1 MLSKLLYIAGGLS
14 IIAFLA
20 FICFFAYII
29 YNDGDGGYAN
39 TPLEFVEA
47 HHKKWRSWAHLKFND
62 WKKYYILAPDE
73 WELTWFAPN
82 RTIRDKN
89 GVWDM
94 VYINFGFIGNIKYV
108 FFKYDM
114 KNRRKK
120 EEFNKN
126 SQDSLRY
133 ILEAVQGDIDK
144 IQKKAEEEINK
155 AKEETNKIRESYLNE
170 QSYLNKEIELKSTD
184 KWEN

>member
-1 MLSKLLYIAGGLS
+1 MFKILCVVGGFFFIALVV
-14 IIAFLA
+14 FV
-20 FICFFAYII
+20 CHFACII
-29 YNDGDGGYAN
+29 YKDEDDGYKN
-39 TPLEFVEA
+39 TIIDWIKQY
-47 HHKKWRSWAHLKFND
+47 HKDWRNWAHLKFND

-73 WELTWFAPN
+73 WELTWFAPK

-126 SQDSLRY
+126 SQDNLRY
-133 ILEAVQGDIDK
+133 VLEAVQGDIEE
-144 IQKKAEEEINK
+144 IQKKAGAEINK
-155 AKEETNKIRESYLNE
+155 AKEETDKIRE
-170 QSYLNKEIELKSTD
+170 SYLNKEIELKSTD

>member
-1 MLSKLLYIAGGLS
+1 MFKILCIVGGFFFITLVVFVCHLAHIVYKDEDDGYQNT
-14 IIAFLA
+14 IIDW
-20 FICFFAYII
+20 IKEYRK
-29 YNDGDGGYAN
+29 D
-39 TPLEFVEA
+39 
-47 HHKKWRSWAHLKFND
+47 WRSWTHLKFNE

-73 WELTWFAPN
+73 WRLTWFAPK
-82 RTIRDKN
+82 RTIRDKK
-89 GVWDM
+89 GHWDT

-126 SQDSLRY
+126 SQDNLRY
-133 ILEAVQGDIDK
+133 VLEAVQGDIEE
-144 IQKKAEEEINK
+144 IQKKAEAEINK
-155 AKEETNKIRESYLNE
+155 AKEETDKIRE
-170 QSYLNKEIELKSTD
+170 SYLNKEIELKSTD

>member
-1 MLSKLLYIAGGLS
+1 MLGKLLYIAGGLF

-20 FICFFAYII
+20 FICFFAYVI

-39 TPLEFVEA
+39 TPLEWVQA
-47 HHKKWRSWAHLKFND
+47 HHKKCRSWAYLKFND

-73 WELTWFAPN
+73 WELVWFAPK

-89 GVWDM
+89 GKWDM
-94 VYINFGFIGNIKYV
+94 VYINFGFVGNIKYV

-114 KNRRKK
+114 KNRQKK

-126 SQDSLRY
+126 SQDNLRY
-133 ILEAVQGDIDK
+133 VLEAVQGDIK
-144 IQKKAEEEINK
+144 EIQKNAEEEINK
-155 AKEETNKIRESYLNE
+155 AKEETDKIQESYL
-170 QSYLNKEIELKSTD
+170 KEIELKATD